1 MAMHAALV
9 QLLVVA
15 QEAAQ
20 HHEATGLKAFYHK
33 VGAAFF
39 VNMGVVVIVLAI
51 IAERTIY
58 LSTKF
63 RVNSRE
69 LLAQVKK
76 LVQAGNIDR
85 AIKLCEA
92 DDVPLLRVFRAGLM
106 QVNRGPE
113 AVVTAIEEQTMDIE
127 PAVNKRVGAL
137 WSLANIGTLFGLL
150 GTIMGLINTFGALDK
165 IQDPA
170 RRQQALANGISEAML
185 NTALGLGIA
194 LTCMIAHLLLNG
206 QAKKILTDMESTA
219 TKLVNLLTVQREG
232 A

>member
-1 MAMHAALV
+1 MNAALV
-9 QLLVVA
+9 QLLVLA

-20 HHEATGLKAFYHK
+20 HQEATGLRAFYHK
-33 VGAAFF
+33 VGLAFF
-39 VNMGVVVIVLAI
+39 VNMGVIVIVLAI
-51 IAERTIY
+51 IVERTVY

-92 DDVPLLRVFRAGLM
+92 DQVPLLQVFRAGLM
-106 QVNRGPE
+106 QVNRGNE
-113 AVVTAIEEQTMDIE
+113 AVVTSIEEQTMEIE
-127 PAVNKRVGAL
+127 PAVMKRIGAL

-150 GTIMGLINTFGALDK
+150 GTIMGLINTFSALDK
-165 IQDPA
+165 IQDPG

-206 QAKKILTDMESTA
+206 QAKKILSDIENTS
-219 TKLVNLLTVQREG
+219 TKLTNLLTVKGEG

>member
-1 MAMHAALV
+1 MQAALV
-9 QLLVVA
+9 QLLMVA

-20 HHEATGLKAFYHK
+20 HQEATGLKAFYEK

-39 VNMGVVVIVLAI
+39 VNLVIVVIVLAI

-58 LSTKF
+58 LATKF

-76 LVQAGNIDR
+76 LVVANNIDR

-92 DDVPLLRVFRAGLM
+92 ADVPLLRVFRAGLM

-113 AVVTAIEEQTMDIE
+113 SVVTAIEEQTMDIE
-127 PAVNKRVGAL
+127 PAVNKRIGAL

-150 GTIMGLINTFGALDK
+150 GTIIGLINTFSALDK

-170 RRQQALANGISEAML
+170 RRQQALARGISEAML

-194 LTCMIAHLLLNG
+194 LMCMIAHLLLHG
-206 QAKKILTDMESTA
+206 QAKRILSDLEATS
-219 TKLVNLLTVQREG
+219 TKLVNLLTTQREG
-232 A
+232 G